1 MRDVSKIWRKLR
13 FFENLTKIESFSKMI
28 FRKSSPKLRFSKI
41 LIKIA
46 ILLNLGQTRDI
57 WKSLTSIKI
66 FQQFWPKLRLSEI
79 WTKIEIFQMKS
90 MFFEIFAKTLNFHQ
104 FWPKL
109 LFFENFVQNWDFRN
123 FLPKSRY
130 FENLY
135 QNKDFQRFWPKSLL
149 LENFDKN
156 PDISKI

>member
-1 MRDVSKIWRKLR
+1 
-13 FFENLTKIESFSKMI
+13 MI
-28 FRKSSPKLRFSKI
+28 FRKSSPKLRFRGFGPKSKI

-104 FWPKL
+104 FWPRIALFRKFCPKL
-109 LFFENFVQNWDFRN
+109 RFSKSR